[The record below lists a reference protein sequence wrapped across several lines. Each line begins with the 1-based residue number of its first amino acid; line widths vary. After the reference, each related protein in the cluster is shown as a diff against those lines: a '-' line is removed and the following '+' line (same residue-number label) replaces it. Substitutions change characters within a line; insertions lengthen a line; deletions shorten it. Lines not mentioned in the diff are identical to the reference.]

1 MLFNLDG
8 LDRVPNLDTLNVSN
22 NKLKTLPKMGCC
34 PKLHTLLAS
43 DNEIESVDAVRNL
56 LDNKQLTT
64 LDLQNNKLEDPEVNR
79 NVPSVPL
86 QPSKL

>member
-1 MLFNLDG
+1 MLYNLDG

-22 NKLKTLPKMGCC
+22 NKLKTLPQLSGC

-43 DNEIESVDAVRNL
+43 DNEIGSVEAVRNL

-64 LDLQNNKLEDPEVNR
+64 LDLQNNKLEDPEVR
-79 NVPSVPL
+79 FTTPPCTL
-86 QPSKL
+86 QP